1 MYDSS
6 EITTSFITVRW
17 TPPYL
22 DPNLVQSYSVSLR
35 GHQDSNYY
43 DSASVHLQT
52 SYMYTFYSS
61 FIPSFNYYLEITS
74 NILLS
79 DPEETFSVKTGPFTL
94 HVIVGKTFIN
104 VSIYLIFYNL
114 INDQLRMCPLY
125 SYFFP
130 NSKSSNNSSLK
141 KMMKC
146 VFDNIWHTYLFIY
159 NRSTTPRTYWPNCKQ
174 FSSADTSSELVKIS
188 VQL

>member
-1 MYDSS
+1 MYYYITCNNWNFKSINVHACKYPDIIFLSNNSYFLFLFFFYQIWNSFIPGSNLRAVYDSS
-6 EITTSFITVRW
+6 EITTSSITVRW

-79 DPEETFSVKTGPFTL
+79 DPEETFSVKTDPITL

-104 VSIYLIFYNL
+104 VSIYLL
-114 INDQLRMCPLY
+114 C
-125 SYFFP
+125 
-130 NSKSSNNSSLK
+130 
-141 KMMKC
+141 
-146 VFDNIWHTYLFIY
+146 
-159 NRSTTPRTYWPNCKQ
+159 
-174 FSSADTSSELVKIS
+174 
-188 VQL
+188 

>member
-79 DPEETFSVKTGPFTL
+79 DPEETFSVKTNPITL
-94 HVIVGKTFIN
+94 HVIVGKTFIMFL
-104 VSIYLIFYNL
+104 SIYCVNNL

-125 SYFFP
+125 SYFFQIQ
-130 NSKSSNNSSLK
+130 K
-141 KMMKC
+141 
-146 VFDNIWHTYLFIY
+146 VAII
-159 NRSTTPRTYWPNCKQ
+159 
-174 FSSADTSSELVKIS
+174 AV
-188 VQL
+188 